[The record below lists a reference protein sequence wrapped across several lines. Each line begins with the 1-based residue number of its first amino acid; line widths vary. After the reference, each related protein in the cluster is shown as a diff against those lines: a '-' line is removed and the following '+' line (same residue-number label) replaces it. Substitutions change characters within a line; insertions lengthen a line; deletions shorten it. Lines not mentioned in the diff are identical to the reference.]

1 MRAKRKKQAYSDL
14 HLITMYS
21 AELRV
26 GDTITEHKAEDRW
39 WMLVWYWMMFSS
51 PVPRRRVL
59 EIVRII
65 GRYTVEVRELEN

>member
-14 HLITMYS
+14 HLITMYNVDF
-21 AELRV
+21 RV
-26 GDTITEHKAEDRW
+26 GDVITEQVPETRW
-39 WMLVWYWMMFSS
+39 YVRLLYWLLWMPCEPKW
-51 PVPRRRVL
+51 RKL